1 MDAKGERKLNTDKDM
16 RWALAMMWGATAF
29 AGLLSVIAI
38 LLSVAGEVE
47 DDFIFLVILSS
58 LTTIMFLI
66 RVIWLMRAN
75 SKLALPPID
84 WTSAALAPERAAVVS
99 FCLMLLMAFTV
110 TSIYGD
116 DAPTPQSA
124 VTVLIFGVF
133 LGLPLIEMFVT
144 KARPW
149 RLLINGFDPD

>member
-16 RWALAMMWGATAF
+16 RWALVMMWGATVF
-29 AGLLSVIAI
+29 AGLLSGIAI
-38 LLSVAGEVE
+38 WQSATDGVK
-47 DDFIFLVILSS
+47 DDFIFLAILSC

-66 RVIWLMRAN
+66 RVIWLTCAN
-75 SKLALPPID
+75 SNRVLHPID

-110 TSIYGD
+110 TAIYRD

-124 VTVLIFGVF
+124 VLALIFGVF

-149 RLLINGFDPD
+149 RLLINGYDPD